1 MAMQETVIEARRTTG
16 AYFKDLLHYRE
27 LFYFFAW
34 RDIVVRYKQA
44 FFGIAWALF
53 RPLITMALFTLIFS
67 QLAHFPAAGI
77 PYPLFALA
85 GMVPWMLFA
94 NVLTETTLS
103 LLNNPSLLSRVYFP
117 RMILPASQILVQ
129 FVDFSIALALLF
141 VFILFWGN
149 ISFFTFVF
157 LPLFVTLLLLLCL
170 GWALILSALT
180 VKYRDI
186 RYIVPFLV
194 QFGIYLSPVG
204 YGSFMIPEPW
214 QWLYFLNP
222 MAGIIEGFRWAIFG
236 LNPPYLLEAVSTSCV
251 VTLLLLWGGYT
262 YFRAMERHFG
272 DLI

>member
-1 MAMQETVIEARRTTG
+1 MHETVIEARRPRG
-16 AYFKDLLHYRE
+16 EYVKDLLRHKE

-67 QLAHFPAAGI
+67 KLANFPSVGV
-77 PYPLFALA
+77 PYPLFALS

-94 NVLTETTLS
+94 NVLTETTVS

-129 FVDFSIALALLF
+129 LVDFLIALALLF

-157 LPLFVTLLLLLCL
+157 LPFFVTLLLLLCL
-170 GWALILSALT
+170 GCGLILSALT
-180 VKYRDI
+180 VKFRDV

-204 YGSFMIPEPW
+204 YGSFMIPVAW

-222 MAGIIEGFRWAIFG
+222 MAGIIEGFRWSIFG
-236 LNPPYLLEAVSTSCV
+236 IAQPYLVESVAISCAVTA
-251 VTLLLLWGGYT
+251 LILWVGYR
-262 YFRAMERHFG
+262 YFRVAERHFG
-272 DLI
+272 DLL